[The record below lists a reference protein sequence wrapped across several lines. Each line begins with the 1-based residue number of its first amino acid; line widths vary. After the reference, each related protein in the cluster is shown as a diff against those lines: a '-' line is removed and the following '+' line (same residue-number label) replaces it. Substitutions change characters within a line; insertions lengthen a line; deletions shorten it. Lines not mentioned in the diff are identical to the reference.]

1 MKKLKFLLFLPY
13 LTSCSLLFPQKALK
27 QWPLG
32 EWKFEQSF
40 FVDKR
45 KKIQIDYLKEKT
57 IDFKDNGTFELKNSQ
72 NEVVDV
78 GKWRISDFGFDVAYV
93 DSTGHK
99 SSSDSKKIIAIFSE
113 KDLSILGEASF
124 SKKEIRIED
133 VDDKFHKFYYLKNK
147 D

>member
-1 MKKLKFLLFLPY
+1 MGNGNLSRL
-13 LTSCSLLFPQKALK
+13 
-27 QWPLG
+27 
-32 EWKFEQSF
+32 F

-45 KKIQIDYLKEKT
+45 KKIQIDYLKDKR
-57 IDFKDNGTFELKNSQ
+57 IDFKNNRTFELKNLQ

-78 GKWRISDFGFDVAYV
+78 GKWRISDFGFKVAYV

-124 SKKEIRIED
+124 SKKEIKIDEM
-133 VDDKFHKFYYLKNK
+133 DDKFHKFYYLKK
-147 D
+147 KY

>member
-1 MKKLKFLLFLPY
+1 L
-13 LTSCSLLFPQKALK
+13 SNGQ
-27 QWPLG
+27 LG
-32 EWKFEQSF
+32 NGNLSRLF

-45 KKIQIDYLKEKT
+45 KKIQIDYLKDKR
-57 IDFKDNGTFELKNSQ
+57 IDFKNNRTFELKNLQ

-78 GKWRISDFGFDVAYV
+78 GKWRISDFGFKVAYV

-124 SKKEIRIED
+124 SKKEIKIDEM
-133 VDDKFHKFYYLKNK
+133 DDKFHKFYYLKK
-147 D
+147 KY